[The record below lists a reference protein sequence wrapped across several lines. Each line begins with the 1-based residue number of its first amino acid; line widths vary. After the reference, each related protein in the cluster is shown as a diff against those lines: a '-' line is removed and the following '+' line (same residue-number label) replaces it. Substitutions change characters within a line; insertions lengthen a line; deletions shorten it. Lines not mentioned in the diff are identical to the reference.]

1 MHFIDGEFQ
10 IGCFTDKTFRSANNT
25 RASKKEQTSDKH
37 VKESSARMNKAFIVR
52 TASWAKLLH
61 GHGKS
66 LRVWRNFLFCLNLLQ
81 PWHKSYFWNVPGLP
95 LPAINWS
102 GRSLTGGKALP
113 RRSRPDASVSV
124 YCDSGCCRVTHRRD
138 DTEPGP
144 GVRAES
150 ALFADRRWRV
160 HAAGD
165 GGGGLGG
172 VFFVRSEECDA
183 RTGSRLASTV
193 SPGGDKAVGAQRKRE
208 EASSAA
214 KWGGTKLKPGQ
225 AEGQKSHC
233 LVLLCCD
240 LSSFILTSNLLSP
253 VFKKRPIYLLPCP

>member
-81 PWHKSYFWNVPGLP
+81 PWHKSYFWNVPG
-95 LPAINWS
+95 AINWS

-165 GGGGLGG
+165 GGE
-172 VFFVRSEECDA
+172 VWVEFFLSDPRNVTRGREADSHQRFHREEIKPSVHTEKERRRVQQQSEEVRS
-183 RTGSRLASTV
+183 
-193 SPGGDKAVGAQRKRE
+193 
-208 EASSAA
+208 
-214 KWGGTKLKPGQ
+214 
-225 AEGQKSHC
+225 
-233 LVLLCCD
+233 
-240 LSSFILTSNLLSP
+240 
-253 VFKKRPIYLLPCP
+253 

>member
-81 PWHKSYFWNVPGLP
+81 PWHKSYFWNVPG
-95 LPAINWS
+95 AINWS
-102 GRSLTGGKALP
+102 GRSLTSGKALP

-165 GGGGLGG
+165 GGE
-172 VFFVRSEECDA
+172 VWVEFFLSDPRNVTRGREADSHQRFHREEIKPSVHREKERRRVQQQSEEVRS
-183 RTGSRLASTV
+183 
-193 SPGGDKAVGAQRKRE
+193 
-208 EASSAA
+208 
-214 KWGGTKLKPGQ
+214 
-225 AEGQKSHC
+225 
-233 LVLLCCD
+233 
-240 LSSFILTSNLLSP
+240 
-253 VFKKRPIYLLPCP
+253 

>member
-52 TASWAKLLH
+52 PVGPNSCTGTEKVCEFGETSSFAWI
-61 GHGKS
+61 
-66 LRVWRNFLFCLNLLQ
+66 
-81 PWHKSYFWNVPGLP
+81 FWSHDIKATFETCPGERTSNSLP

-113 RRSRPDASVSV
+113 RRSRPAASVSV

-165 GGGGLGG
+165 GGE
-172 VFFVRSEECDA
+172 VWVEFFCPIRGREGDSHQRFHREEIKPSVHREKERRRVQQQSEEVRS
-183 RTGSRLASTV
+183 
-193 SPGGDKAVGAQRKRE
+193 
-208 EASSAA
+208 
-214 KWGGTKLKPGQ
+214 
-225 AEGQKSHC
+225 
-233 LVLLCCD
+233 
-240 LSSFILTSNLLSP
+240 
-253 VFKKRPIYLLPCP
+253 

>member
-81 PWHKSYFWNVPGLP
+81 PWHKSYFWNVPG
-95 LPAINWS
+95 AINWS

-165 GGGGLGG
+165 GGEVWVE
-172 VFFVRSEECDA
+172 VFLSDPRNVTRGREADSHQRFHREEIKPSVHREKERRRVQQQSEEVRS
-183 RTGSRLASTV
+183 
-193 SPGGDKAVGAQRKRE
+193 
-208 EASSAA
+208 
-214 KWGGTKLKPGQ
+214 
-225 AEGQKSHC
+225 
-233 LVLLCCD
+233 
-240 LSSFILTSNLLSP
+240 
-253 VFKKRPIYLLPCP
+253 

>member
-1 MHFIDGEFQ
+1 MESFKLVVLLTKHFAVQTTREQAKRSKHRTNMSKSQVQGWIKHSLYGPPVGPNSCTGTGKVCEFGETSSFAW
-10 IGCFTDKTFRSANNT
+10 IFCSHDIKATFETCPGER
-25 RASKKEQTSDKH
+25 TSN
-37 VKESSARMNKAFIVR
+37 S
-52 TASWAKLLH
+52 
-61 GHGKS
+61 
-66 LRVWRNFLFCLNLLQ
+66 
-81 PWHKSYFWNVPGLP
+81 LP

-165 GGGGLGG
+165 GGE
-172 VFFVRSEECDA
+172 VWVEFFLSDPRNVTRGREADSHQRFHREEIKPSVHREKERRRVQQQSEEVRS
-183 RTGSRLASTV
+183 
-193 SPGGDKAVGAQRKRE
+193 
-208 EASSAA
+208 
-214 KWGGTKLKPGQ
+214 
-225 AEGQKSHC
+225 
-233 LVLLCCD
+233 
-240 LSSFILTSNLLSP
+240 
-253 VFKKRPIYLLPCP
+253 

>member
-81 PWHKSYFWNVPGLP
+81 PWHKSYFWNVPG
-95 LPAINWS
+95 AINWS

-165 GGGGLGG
+165 GGE
-172 VFFVRSEECDA
+172 VWVEFFLSDPRNVTRGREADSHQRFHREEIKPSVHREKERRRVQQQSEEVRS
-183 RTGSRLASTV
+183 
-193 SPGGDKAVGAQRKRE
+193 
-208 EASSAA
+208 
-214 KWGGTKLKPGQ
+214 
-225 AEGQKSHC
+225 
-233 LVLLCCD
+233 
-240 LSSFILTSNLLSP
+240 
-253 VFKKRPIYLLPCP
+253 

>member
-81 PWHKSYFWNVPGLP
+81 PWHKSYFWNVPG
-95 LPAINWS
+95 AINWS

-165 GGGGLGG
+165 GGEVWV
-172 VFFVRSEECDA
+172 VFFLSDPRNVTRGREADSHQRFHREEIKPSVHREKERRRVQQQSEEVRS
-183 RTGSRLASTV
+183 
-193 SPGGDKAVGAQRKRE
+193 
-208 EASSAA
+208 
-214 KWGGTKLKPGQ
+214 
-225 AEGQKSHC
+225 
-233 LVLLCCD
+233 
-240 LSSFILTSNLLSP
+240 
-253 VFKKRPIYLLPCP
+253 

>member
-165 GGGGLGG
+165 GGE
-172 VFFVRSEECDA
+172 VWVEFFLSDPRNVTRGREADSHQRFHREEIKPSVHREKERRRVQQQSEEVRS
-183 RTGSRLASTV
+183 
-193 SPGGDKAVGAQRKRE
+193 
-208 EASSAA
+208 
-214 KWGGTKLKPGQ
+214 
-225 AEGQKSHC
+225 
-233 LVLLCCD
+233 
-240 LSSFILTSNLLSP
+240 
-253 VFKKRPIYLLPCP
+253 

>member
-1 MHFIDGEFQ
+1 MDFIDGEFQ

-81 PWHKSYFWNVPGLP
+81 PWHKSYFWNVPG
-95 LPAINWS
+95 AINWS

-165 GGGGLGG
+165 GGEVWV
-172 VFFVRSEECDA
+172 VFFLSDPRNVTRGREADSHQRFHREEIKPSVHREKERRRVQQQSEEVRS
-183 RTGSRLASTV
+183 
-193 SPGGDKAVGAQRKRE
+193 
-208 EASSAA
+208 
-214 KWGGTKLKPGQ
+214 
-225 AEGQKSHC
+225 
-233 LVLLCCD
+233 
-240 LSSFILTSNLLSP
+240 
-253 VFKKRPIYLLPCP
+253 

>member
-52 TASWAKLLH
+52 AASWAKLLH

-81 PWHKSYFWNVPGLP
+81 PWHKSYFWNVPG
-95 LPAINWS
+95 AINWS

-165 GGGGLGG
+165 GGE
-172 VFFVRSEECDA
+172 VWVEFFLSDPRNVTRGREADSHQRFHREEIKPSVHREKERRRVQQQSEEVRS
-183 RTGSRLASTV
+183 
-193 SPGGDKAVGAQRKRE
+193 
-208 EASSAA
+208 
-214 KWGGTKLKPGQ
+214 
-225 AEGQKSHC
+225 
-233 LVLLCCD
+233 
-240 LSSFILTSNLLSP
+240 
-253 VFKKRPIYLLPCP
+253 